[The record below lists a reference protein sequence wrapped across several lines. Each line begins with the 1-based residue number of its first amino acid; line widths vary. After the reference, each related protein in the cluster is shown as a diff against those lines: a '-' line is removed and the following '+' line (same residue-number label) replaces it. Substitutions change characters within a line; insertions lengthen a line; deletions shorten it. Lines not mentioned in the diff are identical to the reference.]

1 MYANLPAN
9 VIVGLPHPRRGDTH
23 GPELFLTPSA
33 GEQTRTYD
41 TECSKR
47 TSLTINPKAKGDD
60 PYQDEMVSH
69 IYKFTRNVLVRLSY
83 PQ

>member
-9 VIVGLPHPRRGDTH
+9 VIVGLPHPRREDTH
-23 GPELFLTPSA
+23 GPELFLVPSS

-41 TECSKR
+41 KECSKP
-47 TSLTINPKAKGDD
+47 TSLPINPKAKGAD
-60 PYQDEMVSH
+60 PWQDQMVSH
-69 IYKFTRNVLVRLSY
+69 IYKFIKNVLVRLSY